1 MGDKCGCCL
10 CFSIFKVTLVEHCI
24 KENMPSRAEN
34 KVNNITASTTGV
46 NVPCF
51 LCQKPSTE
59 QCTQCK
65 LVYFCSKEHYHL
77 HRITLRQEVS
87 TYLVTQHVRRAGSM
101 YFRVASPRRA
111 SLTLQSAT
119 LEYIEPG
126 DLILFS
132 SKTV

>member
-34 KVNNITASTTGV
+34 KVNNIAASTTGV

-87 TYLVTQHVRRAGSM
+87 SHSTVRRAM
-101 YFRVASPRRA
+101 CVASHTSRLSSRHKMRFLKPA
-111 SLTLQSAT
+111 
-119 LEYIEPG
+119 YM
-126 DLILFS
+126 ILF
-132 SKTV
+132 KNRVTTQKIQNKK